1 MKMPKKVSTTNNNQE
16 ALGQAPLP
24 NPNRCQFETSD
35 GRRCRMP
42 RHPAHSALC
51 PFHARDEMQLL
62 ESQSLGAEISAS
74 ITGEFMTSTDINFVL
89 GKLFTALAQNRIPPR
104 NAAILAYIGQLM
116 LHSLRGVKKEY
127 PFTYN
132 YEAWNNMLEAASV
145 LSDYTPGAVAAA
157 PNPPNDPV
165 LDSPGIPEES

>member
-62 ESQSLGAEISAS
+62 ESQRLGAEIS
-74 ITGEFMTSTDINFVL
+74 
-89 GKLFTALAQNRIPPR
+89 
-104 NAAILAYIGQLM
+104 AYIGQLM

-132 YEAWNNMLEAASV
+132 YETWNNMLEKATV
-145 LSDYTPGAVAAA
+145 LSDYTPDSAPATLV
-157 PNPPNDPV
+157 PNPPNDPE
-165 LDSPGIPEES
+165 DS